1 MRTEKTNA
9 GRPHEITVRK
19 WPSTSRERILRI
31 NQICLHLDFG
41 LLDSRMVR
49 VEKKKNKT
57 KLLFKPLFLQYLVM
71 APYKLIQILE
81 TKCKLIRH

>member
-9 GRPHEITVRK
+9 GRPRESTVRK
-19 WPSTSRERILRI
+19 WTSTSRERILRI

-41 LLDSRMVR
+41 LLYSRMVR
-49 VEKKKNKT
+49 VKKKKT
-57 KLLFKPLFLQYLVM
+57 KKLLFKPLFLQYLVM

>member
-49 VEKKKNKT
+49 VEKKKN
-57 KLLFKPLFLQYLVM
+57 
-71 APYKLIQILE
+71 
-81 TKCKLIRH
+81 